1 MITLKGMTWDHP
13 RGYDPMIA
21 TSKEFNFKNSGEV
34 FINWDK
40 RSLQAFAD
48 KPIEEMT
55 SEYDLIVIDYPHV
68 GEVAAKNLLAQF
80 DIPIY
85 EEKLNKLM
93 LQSVGKSFDSYKV
106 DDHQWALPID
116 SATQVSAYRQDLISF
131 LPKNWND
138 LIDLAKQ
145 EKVLWPLKPVHSISS
160 FYSIYNNIGETFNPS
175 NKNFVVKDQCIETL
189 KMMKIIAD
197 LLPRR
202 CFNMDPI
209 DTAESMSENNH
220 IAYCPYLY
228 GFSNYSRQDFRKN
241 ILFYSN
247 VLDLSGKGPVGTH
260 LGGTGIAVSTQSK
273 NKKYAMDYAYWIAS
287 ADCQKKTYYENG
299 GQPGNAVAWEDEKIN
314 LETNNFFNNT
324 RQTLEEAWVRPKHN
338 GYMIFQDEGGDI
350 INEYLQ
356 KSINEEKVYEKL
368 KSEYKKS
375 FKDE

>member
-21 TSKEFNFKNSGEV
+21 TSKEFNSKNSGEV
-34 FINWDK
+34 FISWDK

-48 KPIEEMT
+48 KPIKEMT

-68 GEVAAKNLLAQF
+68 GEVAAKNLLVQF
-80 DIPIY
+80 DIPMY
-85 EEKLNKLM
+85 EEKLNKLK
-93 LQSVGKSFDSYKV
+93 LQSVGKSFDSYNV
-106 DDHQWALPID
+106 NNHQWALPID
-116 SATQVSAYRQDLISF
+116 AATQVAAYRKDLITI

-175 NKNFVVKDQCIETL
+175 NKNFVLKDRCIETL

-197 LLPRR
+197 LLPRQ

-220 IAYCPYLY
+220 ISYCPYLY
-228 GFSNYSRQDFRKN
+228 GFSNYSRQDFKKN
-241 ILFYSN
+241 VLFYSN

-273 NKKYAMDYAYWIAS
+273 NKKYAMDYAYWIAG

-299 GQPGNAVAWEDEKIN
+299 GQPGNAVAWEDEYIN
-314 LETNNFFNNT
+314 NETNNFFNNT

-338 GYMIFQDEGGDI
+338 GYMNFQDEGGNI

-368 KSEYKKS
+368 KSEYMES